1 MRVQLTLTQEEVK
14 DLNKYVEYMRI
25 NVGSTR
31 GSALSFATVRGAT
44 IIDSLVKTKMSFYDL
59 TAPKYDG
66 RCEVGFTFNMEDED
80 FNVLVDLK
88 ASLSRL
94 CEEEQNLNSIILYCL
109 RIGAK
114 SWDSYYGLGIY

>member
-1 MRVQLTLTQEEVK
+1 MRVQLALTQEEVK

-25 NVGSTR
+25 NTGSTR

-59 TAPKYDG
+59 TAPKYG
-66 RCEVGFTFNMEDED
+66 GPRKAGLSFNMGDED
-80 FNVLVDLK
+80 FNTLVALK
-88 ASLSRL
+88 DSLSRL
-94 CEEEQNLNSIILYCL
+94 CEEEQSLNSVILYCL